1 MCYNHYFL
9 TVGNIFS
16 DKQIK
21 GIEDHVPVNQSEV
34 EWEMDDYTRQRLIE
48 LGLDEPEKEIGS
60 DLISKI

>member
-1 MCYNHYFL
+1 MN
-9 TVGNIFS
+9 VGY
-16 DKQIK
+16 QIIK
-21 GIEDHVPVNQSEV
+21 YPYYQSEV